1 MIFFFFLINLT
12 INDLVKNYPIPPNK
26 ISIVIYSFDEG
37 KIIFAYNE
45 NKPLIPASNMKL
57 IISAFLIEN
66 WRKEIFK
73 GYRKNKILT
82 EINSKSNNKWANHFF
97 SLLGRFPKRRKEKV
111 LLDFLKDKGIPTKGI
126 RIFDGAGLSKK
137 NRLTT
142 LAITKLLIYLY
153 NSSYRKEFL
162 RSLAVAGKRGTLKK
176 KLINYKNKIYAKTGY
191 LKNVYS
197 LSGYYFKNGK
207 KYCFSIIINYPVRKE
222 HYWRFLNQLFSYL

>member
-1 MIFFFFLINLT
+1 
-12 INDLVKNYPIPPNK
+12 LVKNFPIPLNK

-37 KIIFAYNE
+37 KTIFAHNE

-57 IISAFLIEN
+57 IISAYLIEN
-66 WRKEIFK
+66 WSKSFLK
-73 GYRKNKILT
+73 GYPKNKVLT
-82 EINSKSNNKWANHFF
+82 EMNSKSNNKLANNLFCF
-97 SLLGRFPKRRKEKV
+97 IGQSQKKSSSEV
-111 LLDFLKDKGIPTKGI
+111 LLAFLKDKGIPTKGI

-137 NRLTT
+137 NKLTT

-153 NSSYRKEFL
+153 NSPYQKEFL

-176 KLINYKNKIYAKTGY
+176 RLINYKKKIYAKTGY
-191 LKNVYS
+191 LKNVRAF
-197 LSGYYFKNGK
+197 SGYYFKNDK